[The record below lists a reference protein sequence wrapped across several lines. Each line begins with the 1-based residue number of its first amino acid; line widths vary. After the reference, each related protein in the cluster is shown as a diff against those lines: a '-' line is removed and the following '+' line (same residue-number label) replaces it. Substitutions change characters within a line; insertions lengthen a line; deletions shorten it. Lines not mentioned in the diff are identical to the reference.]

1 MDEPPGGYDAVYRE
15 FDSPLWRRIRRH
27 AYGEDVGQHSW
38 TSAAE
43 LRADLSRLGLRPGR
57 RLLDC
62 GCGPGG
68 PLVFL
73 LSESGCEGL
82 GLDRS
87 RVAVELARAR
97 AGAAGLTDRFEARV
111 ADLDAPL
118 PADLVDLDA
127 VVATDVVIHL
137 RQPERLFA
145 EVAAR
150 LRPGGRFLVVDA
162 GVRTGPLTA
171 GERTERS
178 LHGPTR
184 LVERGENERLLVEA
198 GLRLVEIEDR
208 TAQAARAARGRLD
221 AYRHH
226 RAELE
231 SSWGRERLA
240 RQLAYLETVL
250 ALSERRAVSRFAYL
264 TEPAVG
270 IASAP

>member
-1 MDEPPGGYDAVYRE
+1 MDDAPGGYDAVYRE

-27 AYGEDVGQHSW
+27 AYGEDIGQHSW

-43 LRADLSRLGLRPGR
+43 LRDDLSRLGLRPGR

-68 PLVFL
+68 ALVFL
-73 LSESGCEGL
+73 IAESGCEGV

-87 RVAVELARAR
+87 RVAVELAGAR
-97 AGAAGLTDRFEARV
+97 AAAAGLTDRFEARV

-118 PADLVDLDA
+118 PSDLVDLDA
-127 VVATDVVIHL
+127 VVAIDVVIHL
-137 RQPERLFA
+137 RHSERFFA
-145 EVAAR
+145 EVATR
-150 LRPGGRFLVVDA
+150 LRTGGRFLVVDA
-162 GVRTGPLTA
+162 GVRTGPVTA
-171 GERTERS
+171 EEWARRS

-184 LVERGENERLLVEA
+184 MVEPGENERLLAGA

-208 TAQAARAARGRLD
+208 TAQVARAARGRLD

-231 SSWGRERLA
+231 ASWGREQLEG
-240 RQLAYLETVL
+240 QLAYLETVL

-264 TEPAVG
+264 TEPLVG
-270 IASAP
+270 VGPAH